1 MSVIAHAHEREWTMV
16 IPAFPCWRSD
26 DDKAEHAD
34 ESRGCGRCAA
44 GMRIDASQPRCVC
57 PRLPHW
63 RNWKSRFVIERAATT
78 GWLDLHRPDGEIVR
92 VKANQIV
99 FVTTAAGMG
108 AATCA
113 QSRLQLLNGFVDVRE
128 NVEEVMR
135 FIVMDKS
142 PDGT

>member
-1 MSVIAHAHEREWTMV
+1 
-16 IPAFPCWRSD
+16 
-26 DDKAEHAD
+26 
-34 ESRGCGRCAA
+34 
-44 GMRIDASQPRCVC
+44 
-57 PRLPHW
+57 
-63 RNWKSRFVIERAATT
+63 
-78 GWLDLHRPDGEIVR
+78 

>member
-1 MSVIAHAHEREWTMV
+1 MPKH
-16 IPAFPCWRSD
+16 
-26 DDKAEHAD
+26 KL
-34 ESRGCGRCAA
+34 
-44 GMRIDASQPRCVC
+44 
-57 PRLPHW
+57 LPT
-63 RNWKSRFVIERAATT
+63 AATAFVALLAGALMVPDRDAFALDCHIGATGKAVSSPSGAAAT

-113 QSRLQLLNGFVDVRE
+113 RSRLQLLNGFVEVRE
-128 NVEEVMR
+128 SLEEVMR
-135 FIVMDKS
+135 FIQMDKS

>member
-1 MSVIAHAHEREWTMV
+1 MTKQNMPTKTAAAILALLIGALIVPNRD
-16 IPAFPCWRSD
+16 AFALDCHIGGTGKTVSSPS
-26 DDKAEHAD
+26 
-34 ESRGCGRCAA
+34 G
-44 GMRIDASQPRCVC
+44 
-57 PRLPHW
+57 
-63 RNWKSRFVIERAATT
+63 AATT
-78 GWLDLHRPDGEIVR
+78 GWLGLHRPDGEIVR

>member
-1 MSVIAHAHEREWTMV
+1 MTKQNMPTKAAAAVVALLACALMLPNRD
-16 IPAFPCWRSD
+16 AFALDCHIGGTG
-26 DDKAEHAD
+26 KAV
-34 ESRGCGRCAA
+34 SSSSG
-44 GMRIDASQPRCVC
+44 
-57 PRLPHW
+57 
-63 RNWKSRFVIERAATT
+63 AATT
-78 GWLDLHRPDGEIVR
+78 GWLGLHRPDGEIVR